1 MAAGAM
7 NGGES
12 GREIALVGMAG
23 RFPGARDLHQFW
35 QNLRDGREAV
45 TFLPAEE
52 LAAAGVGPELLADP
66 HYVRAASLLEGVE
79 LFDAPFFGY
88 TAREA
93 EILDPQQRLFLEQ
106 AWTALEDAGCSP
118 SRYEGL
124 IGVYAG
130 VAWNTYLLSNL
141 TSHPGLFGDGG
152 FQVFVA
158 SDKDFLPTR
167 VSYKLNLRGPS
178 MVVQTSC
185 STSLVAVHL
194 ACLSLLNYECDLA
207 LAGGVTVKVP
217 QRQGYLHQEGGL
229 ASPDGHCRAF
239 DARAAGTIFGSGIGV
254 VALKR
259 LADARADGDAIRA
272 VIRGSAVNN
281 DGSLKVSY
289 TAPSVEGQA
298 EVIAAAQAIAAVD
311 PATIGYVEAH
321 GTGTSL
327 GDPIEIA
334 ALTKV
339 FREAT
344 AGRGFCAVGSVKTN
358 VGHLDAA
365 AGVAGLIKTVLAL
378 EHRQIPPS
386 LNFSQANPAI
396 DFAASPFR
404 VNAALCDWPADG
416 APRRAAV
423 SSFGVGGTNAHL
435 ILEEAPAPPAA
446 AAPARPWQLL
456 LLSARSAEALEA
468 ATENLAD
475 HLADRPELDAAGL
488 ADVAHTLDA
497 GRTVF
502 RHRRALVARDAADAA
517 EALRRRD
524 PARLLAAADAEE
536 PRERP
541 VAFMFPGQG
550 TQHPGMAR
558 ALYEG
563 EEVFRLALDQ
573 CAELLRPALGRDLR
587 LVLYPQ
593 IGERAAWKDTD
604 RAAAA
609 QDAESLAAQDADSR
623 AATREV
629 DRMEA
634 QDADRAV
641 ARRELTSTALAQP
654 ALFAVEYALAELWI
668 SWGVRPA
675 AMIGH
680 SVGEYVAACLAGVMP
695 LAGALALVAARG
707 RLMQELP
714 AGAMVSVP
722 LSAAALADLL
732 PPEAAVAALNEP
744 ERTVAS
750 GPLAAI
756 QELERRLAAAGV
768 ASRRLHTS
776 HAFHSP
782 MMEPAVEPFL
792 AEVRKLRLAPPAI
805 PFLSNL
811 SGGWITAEEAT
822 DAGYWARHLR
832 QPVRFADGVGELLA
846 DPRRILLEVGPGR
859 TLATFC
865 RHHPRRAGH
874 PVVASLP
881 APAGGGN
888 GDHGSEGGDA
898 QAAMVEALG
907 RLWLAG
913 RPLGDAGPASGEGR
927 RRVPLPTY
935 PFERQRYWIEP
946 AERAPATA
954 FGPGAE
960 GAYAGGAFE
969 TGTVASGAAET
980 RAGGTRAVGMGA
992 GAGGAIH
999 TRMGAAGA
1007 NQHGAGIGRRLEKR
1021 QDPAD
1026 WFYLP
1031 AWRPLAPPPKGAWRP
1046 LAPPAQEA
1054 SRPFPL
1060 PAGDAR
1066 RPPAT
1071 PDQDTSLPLATP
1083 GHDASPR
1090 LATADQDASL
1100 RLQVPLMV
1108 DGRRTIADHDDP
1120 APPPLR
1126 RWLLLVT
1133 AGGLAAR
1140 WAQRLA
1146 HQGRDVVTVVPGER
1160 FARLAPEAYVM
1171 PPAGAASWRAL
1182 GAELRAAGW
1191 VPEVVVHAW
1200 TLEAEAAGEGAPAA
1214 GGAGFEAAQERG
1226 FYALLELARELAGM
1240 ERGRPEE
1247 TPPAAARSAPT
1258 GSPPDAALPA
1268 PTSPADAAHPAST
1281 GSPPPRPH
1289 PGPTQEAPAIRL
1301 IVLSHGLVQVH
1312 AAEPLRAEKAPLLAL
1327 CRVLPQEHP
1336 EMLCRA
1342 FDLVPPGPGSPLED
1356 QLLARLTD
1364 EAGAGPERGEEELVA
1379 FRGLQGYVP
1388 AYQALRLDRAG
1399 GAGGAN
1405 GADGANAA
1413 GAADGS
1419 GSAAAGEE
1427 GGAAGVPA
1435 PLRRRGV
1442 YLLTGGLEGNGFA
1455 IAGFLARAAGARLA
1469 LLGAPQDAADAPAHA
1484 ACAARIAALRAA
1496 GAEVLELPADLADE
1510 TAVTVAVVEAE
1521 ARLGEIHGV
1530 IHAAGTAGE
1539 RTFRLLS
1546 ELGREE
1552 CAWHF
1557 APRIHGLLAL
1567 DKALAGR
1574 RLDFCLALS
1583 SLGAVLGGVAYGA
1596 YAAANLF
1603 LDAFVEERR
1612 RAAGPGEPAWVALDW
1627 DLWAFEHEAEQIT
1640 EVRGDLAGL
1649 AMTPR
1654 EGEEALALALRRLG
1668 PGIER
1673 LLVSTADLPARVAER
1688 RRRTAALRLPAAAR
1702 GPLQTLHPRPLETP
1716 YTAPETEIERRI
1728 AEVWQQTLG
1737 FASIGVHD
1745 NFFELG
1751 GDSFIAIQVVAR
1763 LNAALGVELP
1773 VAKLYQGLT
1782 IRTLAALVAQD
1793 ESAAAAHLTA
1803 QLAERRESMG
1813 RRKELLAARRA
1824 GAARQKS

>member
-7 NGGES
+7 NGGDS

-23 RFPGARDLHQFW
+23 RFPGARDLRQFW

-45 TFLPAEE
+45 TFLSAEE
-52 LAAAGVGPELLADP
+52 LAAVGVGPDLLADP

-141 TSHPGLFGDGG
+141 TSHPELFGDGG

-272 VIRGSAVNN
+272 VIKGSAVNN

-298 EVIAAAQAIAAVD
+298 EVIAAAQAIAGVD
-311 PATIGYVEAH
+311 PGTIGYVEAH

-344 AGRGFCAVGSVKTN
+344 AARGFCAVGSVKTN

-386 LNFSQANPAI
+386 LNFAQPNPAI

-435 ILEEAPAPPAA
+435 ILEEAPAPPPP

-468 ATENLAD
+468 ATDNLAD

-488 ADVAHTLDA
+488 ADVAHTLHA

-502 RHRRALVARDAADAA
+502 RRRRALVARDAAGAA

-524 PARLLAAADAEE
+524 PARLLAATDAED

-550 TQHPGMAR
+550 TQHAGMAR

-563 EEVFRLALDQ
+563 EEVFRRALDQ

-587 LVLYPQ
+587 RLLYP
-593 IGERAAWKDTD
+593 
-604 RAAAA
+604 AAA
-609 QDAESLAAQDADSR
+609 QDADGMAAQDAERTAAAGDADLAAAALGVDRPAVQDDDRTAAQDDER
-623 AATREV
+623 AA
-629 DRMEA
+629 
-634 QDADRAV
+634 

-722 LSAAALADLL
+722 LSAAALAALL

-768 ASRRLHTS
+768 AARRLHTS

-811 SGGWITAEEAT
+811 SGGWITPEEAT
-822 DAGYWARHLR
+822 DAAYWARHLR
-832 QPVRFADGVGELLA
+832 QPVRFADGAGELLG

-865 RHHPRRAGH
+865 RHHPRHAGH

-888 GDHGSEGGDA
+888 GGEGGDA
-898 QAAMVEALG
+898 QAAMLEALG

-913 RPLGDAGPASGEGR
+913 RRLGDAGPASGEGR

-946 AERAPATA
+946 AERAAA
-954 FGPGAE
+954 AAARGLGAE
-960 GAYAGGAFE
+960 GANAGGAFE
-969 TGTVASGAAET
+969 TGAATSGALGTGAGPAGAIHARIGAAEAT
-980 RAGGTRAVGMGA
+980 R
-992 GAGGAIH
+992 
-999 TRMGAAGA
+999 
-1007 NQHGAGIGRRLEKR
+1007 HGAGTGRRLEKR

-1031 AWRPLAPPPKGAWRP
+1031 AWRPLAPPADDVWRP
-1046 LAPPAQEA
+1046 LAI
-1054 SRPFPL
+1054 
-1060 PAGDAR
+1060 
-1066 RPPAT
+1066 
-1071 PDQDTSLPLATP
+1071 PDRDGSPRLATP
-1083 GHDASPR
+1083 GHGASRSLATPGYDPSPR
-1090 LATADQDASL
+1090 LAT
-1100 RLQVPLMV
+1100 P
-1108 DGRRTIADHDDP
+1108 DHDDP
-1120 APPPLR
+1120 ASTPPR

-1140 WAQRLA
+1140 WAQRLTR
-1146 HQGRDVVTVVPGER
+1146 QGREVVTVVPGER

-1171 PPAGAASWRAL
+1171 PPAGAASWREL

-1191 VPEVVVHAW
+1191 APEVVVHAW
-1200 TLEAEAAGEGAPAA
+1200 TLETEAGREGAPVA

-1226 FYALLELARELAGM
+1226 FYGLLELARELAAM

-1247 TPPAAARSAPT
+1247 TPPAAA
-1258 GSPPDAALPA
+1258 
-1268 PTSPADAAHPAST
+1268 HPAST
-1281 GSPPPRPH
+1281 ASPPARPD
-1289 PGPTQEAPAIRL
+1289 PGAPQESPAIRL

-1312 AAEPLRAEKAPLLAL
+1312 AGEALRPEKAPLLAL

-1342 FDLVPPGPGSPLED
+1342 FDLVPPGPGSHLED
-1356 QLLARLTD
+1356 QLLARLTA
-1364 EAGAGPERGEEELVA
+1364 EAGAAPGRAEEEVVA

-1388 AYQALRLDRAG
+1388 AYQALRVDRADG
-1399 GAGGAN
+1399 AGGSNGAKGAGGSSGSGPAGSGAAGSAVGAAGAGGAR
-1405 GADGANAA
+1405 
-1413 GAADGS
+1413 
-1419 GSAAAGEE
+1419 
-1427 GGAAGVPA
+1427 GVPA
-1435 PLRRRGV
+1435 PLRPRGV

-1469 LLGAPQDAADAPAHA
+1469 LLGAPQDAADAA
-1484 ACAARIAALRAA
+1484 ARAARIEALRAA

-1539 RTFRLLS
+1539 RTFRLVS

-1612 RAAGPGEPAWVALDW
+1612 RAAGPGEPAWVVLDW
-1627 DLWAFEHEAEQIT
+1627 DLCAFEHEAEQIT
-1640 EVRGDLAGL
+1640 GIRGDLAGL

-1654 EGEEALALALRRLG
+1654 EGEEALALALRTLG

-1702 GPLQTLHPRPLETP
+1702 GPLQALHPRPLETP

-1728 AEVWQQTLG
+1728 AEVWQRTLG

-1763 LNAALGVELP
+1763 LNAELGVELP

-1782 IRTLAALVAQD
+1782 IRTLAALLAQD

-1803 QLAERRESMG
+1803 QLAERRQSMD
-1813 RRKELLAARRA
+1813 RRKELLANRRA
-1824 GAARQKS
+1824 GAARQTS

>member
-7 NGGES
+7 NGGDS

-45 TFLPAEE
+45 TFFPAEE

-106 AWTALEDAGCSP
+106 AWAALEDAGCSP

-141 TSHPGLFGDGG
+141 TSHPELFGDGG

-259 LADARADGDAIRA
+259 LADARAGGDAIRA
-272 VIRGSAVNN
+272 VIKGSAVNN

-298 EVIAAAQAIAAVD
+298 EVIAAAQAIAGVD

-334 ALTKV
+334 ALAKV

-344 AGRGFCAVGSVKTN
+344 AARAFCAVGSVKTN

-386 LNFSQANPAI
+386 LNFAQPNPAI

-435 ILEEAPAPPAA
+435 ILEEAPAPPPA

-468 ATENLAD
+468 ATDNLAD
-475 HLADRPELDAAGL
+475 HLADRPALDAAGL
-488 ADVAHTLDA
+488 ADVAHTLHA

-524 PARLLAAADAEE
+524 PARLLAAADAED

-541 VAFMFPGQG
+541 VAFLFPGQG

-563 EEVFRLALDQ
+563 EEVFRRALDQ

-587 LVLYPQ
+587 LLLYP
-593 IGERAAWKDTD
+593 
-604 RAAAA
+604 AAAP
-609 QDAESLAAQDADSR
+609 
-623 AATREV
+623 
-629 DRMEA
+629 
-634 QDADRAV
+634 DADRAA

-792 AEVRKLRLAPPAI
+792 AEVRKLRLAPPEI

-859 TLATFC
+859 MLATFC
-865 RHHPRRAGH
+865 RHHPRHAGH
-874 PVVASLP
+874 PVVTSLP
-881 APAGGGN
+881 PPAGGGDR
-888 GDHGSEGGDA
+888 GEGGEGGEGSDA
-898 QAAMVEALG
+898 QAAMAEALG

-913 RPLGDAGPASGEGR
+913 RRLDDAGPTSGEGR

-946 AERAPATA
+946 AERAPAGA
-954 FGPGAE
+954 LGLGAE

-969 TGTVASGAAET
+969 TGTDASGAAGSG
-980 RAGGTRAVGMGA
+980 AIGMGA
-992 GAGGAIH
+992 GAAGAIH
-999 TRMGAAGA
+999 ARTGAAGA
-1007 NQHGAGIGRRLEKR
+1007 NLHGAGTGRRLEKR
-1021 QDPAD
+1021 PDPAD

-1031 AWRPLAPPPKGAWRP
+1031 AWRPLAPPAQD
-1046 LAPPAQEA
+1046 AP
-1054 SRPFPL
+1054 RPFPP
-1060 PAGDAR
+1060 PADDAR
-1066 RPPAT
+1066 
-1071 PDQDTSLPLATP
+1071 QPLAAP

-1090 LATADQDASL
+1090 LATAD
-1100 RLQVPLMV
+1100 
-1108 DGRRTIADHDDP
+1108 HDDP
-1120 APPPLR
+1120 AQALPR

-1146 HQGRDVVTVVPGER
+1146 HQGRDVITVVPGER

-1171 PPAGAASWRAL
+1171 PPAGASSWRAL

-1200 TLEAEAAGEGAPAA
+1200 TLETEAGGEGAPAA

-1226 FYALLELARELAGM
+1226 FYGLLELARELAGI
-1240 ERGRPEE
+1240 ERGRPAE
-1247 TPPAAARSAPT
+1247 TPPAAACSAAT
-1258 GSPPDAALPA
+1258 GSPPDAVHP
-1268 PTSPADAAHPAST
+1268 DAT
-1281 GSPPPRPH
+1281 GSPAARPH
-1289 PGPTQEAPAIRL
+1289 PGAPQESPAIRL

-1312 AAEPLRAEKAPLLAL
+1312 AGEALRAEKAPLLAL

-1356 QLLARLTD
+1356 QLLARLTA
-1364 EAGAGPERGEEELVA
+1364 EAGAGPERAEEEVVA

-1388 AYQALRLDRAG
+1388 AYQALRLDRAD

-1405 GADGANAA
+1405 GASGAGGSSASGAAGSGAASGAGGSNASGPAGSDAAA
-1413 GAADGS
+1413 GAVG
-1419 GSAAAGEE
+1419 AAGA
-1427 GGAAGVPA
+1427 GGARGVPA
-1435 PLRRRGV
+1435 PLRPRGV

-1469 LLGAPQDAADAPAHA
+1469 LLGAPQDAADAA
-1484 ACAARIAALRAA
+1484 ARAARIAALRAA

-1539 RTFRLLS
+1539 RTFRLVS

-1612 RAAGPGEPAWVALDW
+1612 RAAGPGEPTWVALDW

-1654 EGEEALALALRRLG
+1654 EGEEALALALRTLG

-1688 RRRTAALRLPAAAR
+1688 RQRTAALRLPVAR
-1702 GPLQTLHPRPLETP
+1702 GPLQALHPRPLETP

-1782 IRTLAALVAQD
+1782 IRTLAALLAQD

-1813 RRKELLAARRA
+1813 RRKELLANRRA
-1824 GAARQKS
+1824 GAARQKI